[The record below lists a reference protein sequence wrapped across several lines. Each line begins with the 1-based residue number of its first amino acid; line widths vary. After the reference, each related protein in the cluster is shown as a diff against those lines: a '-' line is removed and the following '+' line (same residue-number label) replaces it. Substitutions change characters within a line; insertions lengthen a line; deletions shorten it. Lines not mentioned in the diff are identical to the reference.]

1 MSQCIGHSYKCVHR
15 KFYSFTFFVGKF
27 KMLINAK
34 NLTSSLLI
42 ARCKSKKKSK
52 RVEINQIM
60 TNINTED
67 KHNQSLY
74 FEKINKVGRPLAM

>member
-1 MSQCIGHSYKCVHR
+1 
-15 KFYSFTFFVGKF
+15 
-27 KMLINAK
+27 MLINAK
-34 NLTSSLLI
+34 NITSSLLI
-42 ARCKSKKKSK
+42 ARCKRKKSK